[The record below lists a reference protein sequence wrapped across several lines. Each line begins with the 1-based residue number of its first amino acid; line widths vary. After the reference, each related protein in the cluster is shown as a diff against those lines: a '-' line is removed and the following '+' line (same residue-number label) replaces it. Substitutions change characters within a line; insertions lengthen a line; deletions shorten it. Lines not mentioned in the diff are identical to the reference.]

1 MQRTA
6 TSGSTSSEGFDL
18 NVKTEWEREVSGAS
32 NTSVLTF
39 TNRGE
44 IKESNG
50 DESQQH
56 KTKSKGIATEY
67 FKRSETDADSFTL
80 KGKVLAH
87 SGKSVALTV
96 CQGFSRKIL
105 RNKMFAHFMVV
116 IVVMDA
122 FLTAADIDFRARG
135 EMPPGLVMGLST
147 LCLSLYALELLFQ
160 VFARGPRVLHD
171 WLAWMDLI
179 IIVSGCVDLLV
190 SAFVKIEFLS
200 KIGAMRVL
208 RLIRI
213 VRLLQLLRRNR
224 SLKELQKLVNM
235 LATCL
240 KTLLWS
246 FVFLCLV
253 MTGWAMLM
261 VEIIHPYVLELHEV
275 FNDCEQCMRATST
288 VMQANLLLFKTV
300 IAGDSWGQIAVPII
314 ESHPETSIIFVG
326 SLLTLVFGVLN
337 LIVAVVVD
345 TFAEVRENDVVN
357 LAQELEFNIEDDQKI
372 LRQIFHRIDADE
384 DGELTLDELLDGAH
398 HDSEFQSRLK
408 VMDIDEVDLQQ
419 LFEMI
424 DADGSGSIAVEE
436 FIVPLSRWVH
446 DSKTAPRFIKYN
458 LLRAMTQ
465 QEELLRF
472 SHQNFNSMFERVDRM
487 SLVLNNLAAKHGCA
501 TKPSKSTAV
510 FSEGATKDPV
520 SAEKQ
525 LGHKADEV
533 RRGRLSVVEEKV
545 SPDAHSLE
553 QPHTSI
559 LSPQL
564 NNLKG
569 DMETA
574 LEAALLVLDASFRD
588 AADALKQSQSLVES
602 QLGLLAESA
611 TAQRNQ
617 SRQMRREAPETSHA
631 VIDRSPPD
639 RPASELAC
647 ASLARSGKPPAQHVD
662 VSWDPD
668 GKRKEKREKGYG
680 QQQQQTI

>member
-44 IKESNG
+44 IKESTG

-80 KGKVLAH
+80 KGKVFAQ
-87 SGKSVALTV
+87 SEKSVALTV

-122 FLTAADIDFRARG
+122 FLTATDIDFRARG
-135 EMPPGLVMGLST
+135 ETPPGLVLGLST
-147 LCLSLYALELLFQ
+147 MCLSLYALELLFQ
-160 VFARGPRVLHD
+160 VFARGRRVLHD

-275 FNDCEQCMRATST
+275 FSDCEQCMRATST

-501 TKPSKSTAV
+501 TKPSKSTAA
-510 FSEGATKDPV
+510 FNEGATKDPV

-525 LGHKADEV
+525 LGHKADE
-533 RRGRLSVVEEKV
+533 EKV

-553 QPHTSI
+553 QPHASI

-588 AADALKQSQSLVES
+588 AADALKQSQSVVES
-602 QLGLLAESA
+602 QLGLLAESVTGA
-611 TAQRNQ
+611 NRSQ
-617 SRQMRREAPETSHA
+617 SVQTRREAPETSHE
-631 VIDRSPPD
+631 VGDRSPPD

-647 ASLARSGKPPAQHVD
+647 AGKPPARQHAD
-662 VSWDPD
+662 VSRDPD
-668 GKRKEKREKGYG
+668 WKRKEKPEKAYG
-680 QQQQQTI
+680 QQQQRTI